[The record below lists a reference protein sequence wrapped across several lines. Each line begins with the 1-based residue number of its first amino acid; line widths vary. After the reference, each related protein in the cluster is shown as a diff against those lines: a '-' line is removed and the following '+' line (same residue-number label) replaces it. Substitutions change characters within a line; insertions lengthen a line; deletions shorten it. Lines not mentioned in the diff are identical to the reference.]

1 MGISSNSRYVCNFD
15 PKICPFVE
23 DLRPLV
29 LLNKTYR
36 SRGGYGRVRGTV
48 WEGNNIKNKDEKVG
62 YPSQEF
68 HRLFDYKKPHLTL
81 SESRTTHLANNKLTL
96 RREGGL
102 QQTFSN
108 SFFFPVSPDRQGKT
122 MQNAKHIELRWFRGV
137 VGIFVFRRYRVCVS
151 VFMCW
156 KSILRIRSFQANREY
171 SFRLCCGSL
180 TRWEFR

>member
-23 DLRPLV
+23 DLRPLAV
-29 LLNKTYR
+29 LNKTYR
-36 SRGGYGRVRGTV
+36 SRGDYGRVRGTV
-48 WEGNNIKNKDEKVG
+48 WDGNNIKNKDEKVG

-68 HRLFDYKKPHLTL
+68 HRLFDYKKNLTSL

-102 QQTFSN
+102 QQKCSN
-108 SFFFPVSPDRQGKT
+108 SFFPCHPIAKAKQCKT
-122 MQNAKHIELRWFRGV
+122 RNISNSVDSMESV
-137 VGIFVFRRYRVCVS
+137 VRIFVFRRYRVCVS